1 MTTMPDS
8 LSASPRAALVD
19 VQFVDCPVA
28 PAFELAARAQGERLR
43 RRVPGVRGCSV
54 TLRALQPQDA
64 QRRYSV
70 TVDAHLPGDEF
81 TTCRLDSRD
90 ARVALARAFEA
101 LFSQIDEPPCTGASP

>member
-1 MTTMPDS
+1 MTTTPDS
-8 LSASPRAALVD
+8 LSAGSWAARVD

-43 RRVPGVRGCSV
+43 RRVPGVRGCSI
-54 TLRALQPQDA
+54 TLRALQQQDA
-64 QRRYSV
+64 LRRYSV

-90 ARVALARAFEA
+90 AQVALARAFEG
-101 LFSQIDEPPCTGASP
+101 LFLQISEQPSAGSC